1 MMSATK
7 EDIRSWLKEGIE
19 KGATH
24 VIIALDTWDYENYP
38 VYVYSGES
46 VQVKVDSYKTKEDR
60 IDEVYNL
67 SMDIQEQLNQRRVW
81 NL

>member
-1 MMSATK
+1 MSATK
-7 EDIRSWLKEGIE
+7 TDIQQWVEEGV
-19 KGATH
+19 KRGATH

-38 VYVYSGES
+38 VYVQPGES
-46 VQVKVDSYKTKEDR
+46 VKEQVDSYQSKEDR

-67 SMDIQEQLNQRRVW
+67 SLNIEEQLNQRRVW